1 MQQDTMGTLEWALL
15 IVLSLLWGGS
25 FFFAKVAL
33 DVVPPFT
40 LVLCRVTLASA
51 ALFFFTKVTGGK
63 IPWTNSAWAAFAS
76 MGILNNLIP
85 FALIFYGQTQIGA
98 SLASILNA
106 TTPVFTV
113 IVAHFLTSNERA
125 TPSKVAGAALGVAGV
140 VLLIGFDALKGQ
152 SLAVLGMMGCLGA
165 ALSYAFAAIYGRR
178 FQRMKVEPVTV
189 AFGQVTATM
198 VMVAPAA
205 LVIDT
210 PWLLATPGTGALL
223 SIFALGLLS
232 TALAYV
238 IFFFLLARSGAT
250 NITLVTFLIPISGI
264 FLGIV
269 VLGEHLFWN
278 HIAGLIV
285 ITLGL
290 AAIDGRFWKWT
301 RQKTHRFPPN

>member
-1 MQQDTMGTLEWALL
+1 MHQHIMGPLEWALL

-33 DVVPPFT
+33 DAIPPFT

-51 ALFFFTKVTGGK
+51 ALFFFIRITGGK

-98 SLASILNA
+98 GLASIMNA

-113 IVAHFLTSNERA
+113 FVAHFLTSNERA
-125 TPSKVAGAALGVAGV
+125 TPNKIAGAILGVAGV
-140 VLLIGFDALKGQ
+140 ALLIGIDALKGQ
-152 SLAVLGMMGCLGA
+152 SLAVLGMIGCLGA
-165 ALSYAFAAIYGRR
+165 ALSYALAAIYGRR
-178 FQRMKVEPVTV
+178 FQRMNVEPVTV

-198 VMVAPAA
+198 VMVTPAA
-205 LVIDT
+205 LVIDK
-210 PWLLATPGTGALL
+210 PWLLSSPDAEILL
-223 SIFALGLLS
+223 SVFALGFLS

-250 NITLVTFLIPISGI
+250 NITLVTFLIPISSI
-264 FLGIV
+264 FLGV
-269 VLGEHLFWN
+269 VFLHEHLFWN
-278 HIAGLIV
+278 HIAGMIV
-285 ITLGL
+285 IALGL
-290 AAIDGRFWKWT
+290 AAIDGRFLKSM
-301 RQKTHRFPPN
+301 RQKTHRPPSN